1 MDRRSFLLKTGT
13 AAAAFSALDL
23 SVAQANR
30 PEIHSLHSLPE
41 TDFWKGVKQQF
52 PMPLDEA
59 YFNTGTRGAQPSVV
73 LEKVIESMRF
83 NAINCA
89 KTDYQGNGPELLS
102 GRFVAKP
109 ADEVFLP
116 FWMEHNL

>member
-13 AAAAFSALDL
+13 TAAALPVLGL
-23 SVAQANR
+23 SVVQANR
-30 PEIHSLHSLPE
+30 PEIQSLHTLPE
-41 TDFWKGVKQQF
+41 TEFWKGVKQQF
-52 PMPLDEA
+52 PMPMDEA

-83 NAINCA
+83 NGINCA

-102 GRFVAKP
+102 G
-109 ADEVFLP
+109 
-116 FWMEHNL
+116 